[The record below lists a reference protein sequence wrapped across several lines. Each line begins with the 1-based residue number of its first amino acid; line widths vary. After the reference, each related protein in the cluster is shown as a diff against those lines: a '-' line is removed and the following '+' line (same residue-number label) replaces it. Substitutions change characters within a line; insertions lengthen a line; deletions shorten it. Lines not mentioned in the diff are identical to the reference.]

1 MALVVSTAAVT
12 YALTRFAL
20 APNPV
25 AAKSPSAEATSTQ
38 VSAGE
43 QYAAER
49 HLCDVFAEGIKK
61 VDGAG
66 GVVEKGE
73 VNPFGLL
80 RRVLAIEELQ
90 KALTPAIRP
99 ELSTATAEYVV
110 RNLALLE
117 SASND
122 EPIKKINRLNQ
133 NVDDAKDAVI
143 RKCEKFR

>member
-1 MALVVSTAAVT
+1 M
-12 YALTRFAL
+12 
-20 APNPV
+20 APNPAV
-25 AAKSPSAEATSTQ
+25 APSPSEGSTSTQ

-66 GVVEKGE
+66 GIVEKGE
-73 VNPFGLL
+73 INAFGLL

-90 KALTPAIRP
+90 KALTPEIRP
-99 ELSTATAEYVV
+99 ELSTATAEYIV

-133 NVDDAKDAVI
+133 NVDEAEDAVI
-143 RKCEKFR
+143 RKCDKFR